1 MPALTSPHAGNL
13 TDDQKRKAAAALGSI
28 RSEKKAA
35 SSAKNGALA
44 PPGPGRSPAPLFSLA
59 CSCGAGD
66 VTEGHKTSCPRGQAV
81 KRRQREGRDLL
92 TGEKS

>member
-1 MPALTSPHAGNL
+1 MPALKSPHAGNL
-13 TDDQKRKAAAALGSI
+13 TAAEKRSAAAALGSI

-44 PPGPGRSPAPLFSLA
+44 PPGPGRAPAALFSLA

-66 VTEGHKTSCPRGQAV
+66 TTEGHKTSCPRGQAV
-81 KRRQREGRDLL
+81 KRREKEGRDVL
-92 TGEKS
+92 TGLKS